1 MKHQGAFDRRRIH
14 KQQGFTLLELLVALV
29 LVLVLVVSVQRYIA
43 GVTVDH
49 EHLSQRHDDVTQ
61 VRIALSNMQR
71 DVAQAGYF
79 PYASDIDANDAP
91 NAMPVGIFYSKNQ
104 LRVVSYQPRDT
115 AKDCNGAQKQYVQG
129 AANQGLYTHGW
140 TYVENVY
147 SIVKGSLTCDGNGGD
162 NGRRAVLDNIE
173 EMVFT
178 DKSGQPLAESGNK
191 FIQVCLITSGE
202 NNALL
207 GSSTP
212 KMCDGKTSTPNITGR
227 AYYKT
232 QVDMPVYGALFLAGQ

>member
-1 MKHQGAFDRRRIH
+1 MKHQRVIDHRIH

-43 GVTVDH
+43 GVSVDH
-49 EHLSQRHDDVTQ
+49 EYLSQRHDDVTQ
-61 VRIALSNMQR
+61 VRIALSNIQR

-79 PYASDIDANDAP
+79 PYASDIDSNAP

-104 LRVVSYQPRDT
+104 LRVTSYQPRDT

-162 NGRRAVLDNIE
+162 NGRTAGFARCGFGHLGTRFVQRR
-173 EMVFT
+173 VFPSRF
-178 DKSGQPLAESGNK
+178 DYGDWAFREKRDFDCRICQRFA
-191 FIQVCLITSGE
+191 
-202 NNALL
+202 
-207 GSSTP
+207 ST
-212 KMCDGKTSTPNITGR
+212 R
-227 AYYKT
+227 
-232 QVDMPVYGALFLAGQ
+232 

>member
-1 MKHQGAFDRRRIH
+1 MKHQRVIDHRIH

-43 GVTVDH
+43 GVSVDH
-49 EHLSQRHDDVTQ
+49 EYLSQRHDDVTQ
-61 VRIALSNMQR
+61 VRIALSNIQR

-79 PYASDIDANDAP
+79 PYASDIDSNAP

-104 LRVVSYQPRDT
+104 LRVASYQPRDT

-129 AANQGLYTHGW
+129 AANQGLYLQGW

-178 DKSGQPLAESGNK
+178 DKSGQPLAESGNN

-202 NNALL
+202 SKALL
-207 GSSTP
+207 GSSIP
-212 KMCDGKTSTPNITGR
+212 KMCDGKTSTPNIAGR

-232 QVDMPVYGALFLAGQ
+232 QVDMPVYGASFLAGQ